1 VAAVGINRSTLV
13 PLGAVWVAGAIGG
26 LLFFVVAKMTGT
38 SLPAGFGF
46 GLIPG
51 LMFVG
56 ALAAAFGV
64 YLLTASDL
72 KAIRTYVFAV
82 VCGLAWKSTIDSAI
96 SLAANATASSQT
108 AQVGDTVNQV
118 QAATLGGDAQQINTA
133 VQNTVSAVNQSLNYA
148 PNVSDLSKKAEITD
162 TSKNAITQI
171 QSTADKA
178 PDVSVDALKNISLAA
193 SSAGQTTV
201 ALQAVDALRT
211 IGKNAISKND
221 NSVAGKVQESLAA
234 LAAKSKD
241 PLIKTA
247 ANNGSVAIQSSIK

>member
-1 VAAVGINRSTLV
+1 MSTSSSRPVAAVGINRSTLV

-118 QAATLGGDAQQINTA
+118 QAAMAAMRNRSTLQFRTRYPPSINH
-133 VQNTVSAVNQSLNYA
+133 
-148 PNVSDLSKKAEITD
+148 
-162 TSKNAITQI
+162 
-171 QSTADKA
+171 
-178 PDVSVDALKNISLAA
+178 
-193 SSAGQTTV
+193 
-201 ALQAVDALRT
+201 
-211 IGKNAISKND
+211 
-221 NSVAGKVQESLAA
+221 
-234 LAAKSKD
+234 
-241 PLIKTA
+241 
-247 ANNGSVAIQSSIK
+247 